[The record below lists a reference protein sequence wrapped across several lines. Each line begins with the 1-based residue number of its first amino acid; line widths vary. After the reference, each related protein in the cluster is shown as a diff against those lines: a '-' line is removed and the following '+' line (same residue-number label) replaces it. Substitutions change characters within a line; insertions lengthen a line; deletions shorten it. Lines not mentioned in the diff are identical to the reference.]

1 MMSLQTRGTAMLFL
15 NFFSCHV
22 INGPDYSNEHMNL
35 KTTSQKWCIYISNEI
50 NRRERERSSLQ
61 KLSKLDGVLRRGPE
75 QYMKINRKSNNII
88 FALQNSSRPFVRD
101 ANSTASR
108 VLVEYDNNIYK
119 DDKCACICKIYCNM
133 IYPFCMSRRM
143 SLHSVCS
150 IPILSLDTNS
160 HHIEIID
167 TFN

>member
-15 NFFSCHV
+15 IFFSCHV

-88 FALQNSSRPFVRD
+88 FALYNSSRPFVRD

-119 DDKCACICKIYCNM
+119 DDKCACICKIYCNLS
-133 IYPFCMSRRM
+133 ILYVTTYVTTFCLFYSYF
-143 SLHSVCS
+143 
-150 IPILSLDTNS
+150 IPRY
-160 HHIEIID
+160 
-167 TFN
+167 

>member
-15 NFFSCHV
+15 IFFSCHV

-50 NRRERERSSLQ
+50 NRRERSSLQ

-119 DDKCACICKIYCNM
+119 DDKCACICKIYC
-133 IYPFCMSRRM
+133 II
-143 SLHSVCS
+143 HSVCHDVCHYILFVLFLFYPS
-150 IPILSLDTNS
+150 IQILT
-160 HHIEIID
+160 IQK
-167 TFN
+167 

>member
-15 NFFSCHV
+15 IFFSCHV

-50 NRRERERSSLQ
+50 NRRERSSLQ

-75 QYMKINRKSNNII
+75 QYMKISRKSNNII

-108 VLVEYDNNIYK
+108 VWLNTITTSTKMINVRVYVRYIV
-119 DDKCACICKIYCNM
+119 

>member
-1 MMSLQTRGTAMLFL
+1 MLFL
-15 NFFSCHV
+15 IFFSCHV

-119 DDKCACICKIYCNM
+119 DDKCACICKIYC
-133 IYPFCMSRRM
+133 II
-143 SLHSVCS
+143 HSVCHDVCHYILFILFLFYPS
-150 IPILSLDTNS
+150 IQILT
-160 HHIEIID
+160 IQK
-167 TFN
+167 

>member
-1 MMSLQTRGTAMLFL
+1 MLFL
-15 NFFSCHV
+15 IFFSCHV

-119 DDKCACICKIYCNM
+119 DDKCACICKIYC
-133 IYPFCMSRRM
+133 II
-143 SLHSVCS
+143 HSVCHDVCHYILFVLFLFHPS
-150 IPILSLDTNS
+150 ILILT
-160 HHIEIID
+160 IQK
-167 TFN
+167 